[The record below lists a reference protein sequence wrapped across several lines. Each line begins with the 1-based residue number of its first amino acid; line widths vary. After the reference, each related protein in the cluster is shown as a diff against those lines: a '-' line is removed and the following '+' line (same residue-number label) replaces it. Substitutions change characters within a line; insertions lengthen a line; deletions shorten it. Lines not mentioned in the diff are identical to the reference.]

1 MTKSIALLG
10 LGTSVAALDFSV
22 SQCAESSIHHATI
35 ISTKTFTAT
44 FTHIPAHI
52 YSTPLQGYEHSSMV
66 GTTFSQEYGPLD
78 PATTSSSG
86 SGAKSISSSDGFSA
100 NTVLINPSSILMS
113 SEAVSSLNS
122 ASASA
127 TRSMDPSASGSDHQ
141 SSSQHSLSTTSADTI
156 GGSATPQWS
165 TQSRYMTPQTM
176 PTIIATKGGNS
187 TSPKSSVI
195 AFTGSSSTMTKTSGV
210 LIIALLSTMFLL

>member
-1 MTKSIALLG
+1 MTESIAPLG
-10 LGTSVAALDFSV
+10 LATSVPALDFSV
-22 SQCAESSIHHATI
+22 SQCAELSIHHATI
-35 ISTKTFTAT
+35 ISTKSFTAT

-66 GTTFSQEYGPLD
+66 GTTFSQEYGPPG

-86 SGAKSISSSDGFSA
+86 SGATSISSSDGSSE
-100 NTVLINPSSILMS
+100 NTALINPSSILIS
-113 SEAVSSLNS
+113 SEAVSSRNS

-127 TRSMDPSASGSDHQ
+127 PQSMAPSASGSDHQ
-141 SSSQHSLSTTSADTI
+141 SSSQHSLSTASADTI

-165 TQSRYMTPQTM
+165 TQSRYIPPQTT
-176 PTIIATKGGNS
+176 PTIVATKSGNS